1 MPEPSLDSLHVN
13 VPLSN
18 LATGMVSKLTDF
30 VGLQIAPPFPVD
42 KISDSI
48 WELDARSFMRAD
60 NNAQGWDGYLPE
72 IRWKDTTRSYRAIR
86 HGLSRFVANTEEAN
100 ADPMV
105 KPSRTAQ
112 RILMERNLRTL
123 EKSILTKMT
132 TAANFTYT
140 TTVPA
145 GDRFNVPGAS
155 LDAYVI
161 AAQETPDIPPNAV
174 LMGIQTWHQ
183 IRNMEEVKD
192 KYKFTGQGMV
202 PEALIA
208 EVLGLPPE
216 NIFVSRAK
224 FDNSDEAAAQ
234 SNQYIMSKD
243 MLFFYLDRTPA
254 RESLNT
260 AWTFW
265 FRSPDTPSRLAPGS
279 ANPFYVKPTE
289 ERRRAGG
296 GVYYDCEAWYDEA
309 NIINTRA
316 AYLLKSVID

>member
-1 MPEPSLDSLHVN
+1 MPEPSFDALHVN

-18 LATGMVSKLTDF
+18 LATGLVDTLTDF
-30 VGLQIAPPFPVD
+30 VGLKVAPPFPVD
-42 KISDSI
+42 KATDSI
-48 WELDARSFMRAD
+48 WEIDVRAHMRAD
-60 NNAQGWDGYLPE
+60 NNAQGPDGYLPE
-72 IRWKDTTRSYRAIR
+72 IRWKDTTRSYRTVR
-86 HGLSRFVANTEEAN
+86 HGLTRFVSNREEAN

-105 KPSRTAQ
+105 KPSRAAQ
-112 RILMERNLRTL
+112 RILMLRNLRTL
-123 EKSILTKMT
+123 EKSILTRMT
-132 TAANFTYT
+132 TAGSFTFT

-161 AAQETPDIPPNAV
+161 QAMETPDIPPNAV
-174 LMGIQTWHQ
+174 LMGIQAWHQ

-208 EVLGLPPE
+208 EVLGIPAG

-224 FDNSDEAAAQ
+224 YDSADEAAAQ
-234 SNQYIMSKD
+234 SNAYIMPKD
-243 MLFFYLDRTPA
+243 MLFFYRDPAPA

-265 FRSPDTPSRLAPGS
+265 FRDPETPSRLAPS
-279 ANPFYVKPTE
+279 SPNPFYVKPTE

-296 GVYYDCEAWYDEA
+296 GMYYDCEAWYDEA
-309 NIINTRA
+309 NIVNTHG